1 MKVYLFPG
9 QGSQQKG
16 MGEELF
22 DEFRD
27 LTRTADDILGYS
39 IQELCIDDPGGNLV
53 KTQYTQPALFTVNAM
68 NFLKCRSEGEAPDYV
83 AGHSVGEFSALFAAG
98 VVDFET
104 GLKLVQKRG
113 ELMSQAK
120 GGGMAAVLGIDGEK
134 VVELIEEHKLKNLY
148 VANYNSSFQI
158 VISGPKEDIE
168 AAESIF
174 LQGGATHYRVLNV
187 SGAFHTPYM
196 QPAQKKFKRFAKKF
210 EYFEPQIPVISNV
223 TARPYEPN
231 SALSNIVEQ
240 ITTPVRWTETVR
252 YLLAMGAGPMD
263 FDEMGPGGVLK
274 GLVMRINHEAGPL
287 DLSQEEPPAPV
298 EVVEL
303 EPVQVTESNGAFDA
317 ETLGDETFKADYN
330 LRFAYLGGGMYRGI
344 ASKEMVVRLGKKGM
358 MGFLGTG
365 GMKLNE
371 VEDAVGFIQ
380 KELSSGQPYG
390 MNLVSTPG
398 FPEIE
403 EELVDLFLR
412 LHVPVIEAAAFLT
425 ITPALVKFRA
435 KGLTVDG
442 DGISIS
448 HRVIAK
454 VSRPEVAEHFLKPAP
469 ERIVN
474 KLLQAGKISAAEAE
488 LLKSVPMA
496 DDLCVEADSG
506 GHTDMG
512 VAYALMPAMI
522 ALRDRMMKEYG
533 YKQRV
538 RVGAAGGIGTPAAA
552 AAAFVLGADFV
563 LTGSINQCTVEA
575 GTSDVVKDMLQEMN
589 VQDTDYAPAGDMF
602 ELGARVQVLKRG
614 VFFPARANKLYD
626 LYRQFNSLEELDSKT
641 RQQLQQRYF
650 KKNFDEIYEECK
662 RFYPASEIKRADQNP
677 KHKMALV
684 FRWYFGYSSRLALGG
699 HTEGKVDFQV
709 NCGPA
714 LGAFNQWV
722 KGGPLE
728 NWRNRHVDEIGEK
741 LMRETAELLNRR
753 FHSMAS

>member
-27 LTRTADDILGYS
+27 ITQAADDILGYS
-39 IQELCIDDPGGNLV
+39 IKELCIDDPGGNLV

-68 NFLKCRSEGEAPDYV
+68 NYLARSRESGIPAYV
-83 AGHSVGEFSALFAAG
+83 AGHSVGEFSALFAAE
-98 VVDFET
+98 VIDFET
-104 GLKLVQKRG
+104 GLKLVKKRG

-120 GGGMAAVLGIDGEK
+120 GGGMAAVLGMDQEK
-134 VVELIEEHKLKNLY
+134 VAELIEGHRLETLH

-158 VISGPKEDIE
+158 VISGPKADIE
-168 AAESIF
+168 SAEPLF
-174 LQGGATHYRVLNV
+174 LEGGATHYRVLNV
-187 SGAFHTPYM
+187 SGAFHTPFM
-196 QPAQKKFKRFAKKF
+196 EPAKKKFKRFAKKF
-210 EYFEPQIPVISNV
+210 QFNEPRIPVISNV
-223 TARPYEPN
+223 TARPYEPG
-231 SALSNIVEQ
+231 SALENIVEQ
-240 ITTPVRWTETVR
+240 ITSPVRWTETVR
-252 YLLAMGAGPMD
+252 YLLAMGAGPMA

-287 DLSQEEPPAPV
+287 DLTAEQEESAAV
-298 EVVEL
+298 E
-303 EPVQVTESNGAFDA
+303 ESAASFFQA
-317 ETLGDETFKADYN
+317 ESLGDPQFKKDYN
-330 LRFAYLGGGMYRGI
+330 LRYAYLGGGMYRGI
-344 ASKEMVVRLGKKGM
+344 ASKEMVVRFGKSGM
-358 MGFLGTG
+358 LGFLGTG
-365 GMKLNE
+365 AMKPRE
-371 VEDAVGFIQ
+371 VEEAIVAIQ
-380 KELSSGQPYG
+380 KELSPGQPYG
-390 MNLVSTPG
+390 MNLVATPG
-398 FPEIE
+398 FPHME
-403 EELVDLFLR
+403 EELVDLFIR
-412 LHVPVIEAAAFLT
+412 QRVPVIEAAAFMT
-425 ITPALVKFRA
+425 ITPALVKYRA
-435 KGLTVDG
+435 KGLTLDG
-442 DGISIS
+442 GVVTVNNRI
-448 HRVIAK
+448 IAK

-469 ERIVN
+469 ERVVK
-474 KLLQAGKISAAEAE
+474 KLLDAGKITATEVEA
-488 LLKSVPMA
+488 LRSVPMA

-522 ALRDRMMKEYG
+522 ALRDRMMKECG
-533 YKQRV
+533 YRRNV
-538 RVGAAGGIGTPAAA
+538 RVGAAGGIGTPEAA

-563 LTGSINQCTVEA
+563 VTGSINQCTVEA

-626 LYRQFNSLEELDSKT
+626 LYRQFNSLDELDSKT

-650 KKNFDEIYEECK
+650 KKNFDEIYNEC
-662 RFYPASEIKRADQNP
+662 RLFYPPEEIKRADQNP

-684 FRWYFGYSSRLALGG
+684 FRWYFGYSSRLALSGN
-699 HTEGKVDFQV
+699 TEGKVDFQV

-728 NWRNRHVDEIGEK
+728 NWRNRHVDEIGQK

-753 FHSMAS
+753 FQRMAS